1 MLLSASAPASC
12 GENGCPG
19 HVCPHCWRQ
28 ELGQQSETN
37 SRKGT
42 APRCRSR
49 PGPHPRV
56 TQCAGLC

>member
-1 MLLSASAPASC
+1 MLLSVSAPASC

-37 SRKGT
+37 GRKGT

-49 PGPHPRV
+49 QGPHP
-56 TQCAGLC
+56 T